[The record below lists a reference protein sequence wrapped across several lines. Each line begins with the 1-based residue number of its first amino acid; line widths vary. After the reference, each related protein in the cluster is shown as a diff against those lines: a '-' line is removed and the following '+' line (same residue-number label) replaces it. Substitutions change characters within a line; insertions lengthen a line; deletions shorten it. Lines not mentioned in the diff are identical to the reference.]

1 MLDTLNAIL
10 LAAEQGVRYEDYSIC
25 LKVFLILMVVAAVAI
40 IVVIMMQKGTNDNVG
55 VITGAKRYLL
65 RQEQIDQ
72 QRKRFEKDHFRTLRF
87 HSRLL
92 DHLLRYVGT
101 YQITR
106 IIKRKYPSGSFFE
119 PFCFSRAKC
128 ERIHPFRA

>member
-1 MLDTLNAIL
+1 MFESVSHIDGGCRCCNHRRHHDA
-10 LAAEQGVRYEDYSIC
+10 
-25 LKVFLILMVVAAVAI
+25 
-40 IVVIMMQKGTNDNVG
+40 KGHQRQRRRHHG
-55 VITGAKRYLL
+55 RKRYLL

-128 ERIHPFRA
+128 ERIHPFRT